1 MLPAKHP
8 LIVLL
13 KLHSPPTPAGRN
25 FHSNKT
31 DIPPVLQDINVATTA
46 DPIAVP
52 SPDSLTDA

>member
-1 MLPAKHP
+1 MHP

-13 KLHSPPTPAGRN
+13 KLHSPPTPGRN

-52 SPDSLTDA
+52 SPNSLTDA

>member
-1 MLPAKHP
+1 MLLPAMHP
-8 LIVLL
+8 FIVLL
-13 KLHSPPTPAGRN
+13 KLHSPPTPGRN

-52 SPDSLTDA
+52 SPNSLTDA